1 MSRNLFIVG
10 VGPGSPQYM
19 TCIAIDAI
27 NRSQYIIGY
36 KYTLDIIENIIDRTR
51 QEVHQV
57 TMWNQESIYL
67 NVYKKMKD
75 GEYCT
80 VPFTGDANFSESEVI
95 DRLLEIFG
103 DDNVEI
109 IPGVS
114 SIQVAS
120 SKSKIPLDKT
130 HVLSFHISADIE
142 KKKKELI
149 NAIKDEKSVILLP
162 RPWPADPSR
171 NFMQSDIAKF
181 LRFNGI
187 DTSLLNVWIFEYLTH
202 YNKETVF
209 RGKVIDLEEMI
220 FNALSVMII
229 DQNKRKSYR
238 EFSSQEQKQK
248 I

>member
-1 MSRNLFIVG
+1 LSRNLFIVG

-149 NAIKDEKSVILLP
+149 DAIKDEKSVILLP

-209 RGKVIDLEEMI
+209 RGKVIDLEEMV

-238 EFSSQEQKQK
+238 EFSPQEQKQK

>member
-1 MSRNLFIVG
+1 LSRNLFIVG

-142 KKKKELI
+142 KKKEELI

-238 EFSSQEQKQK
+238 EFSPQEQKQK